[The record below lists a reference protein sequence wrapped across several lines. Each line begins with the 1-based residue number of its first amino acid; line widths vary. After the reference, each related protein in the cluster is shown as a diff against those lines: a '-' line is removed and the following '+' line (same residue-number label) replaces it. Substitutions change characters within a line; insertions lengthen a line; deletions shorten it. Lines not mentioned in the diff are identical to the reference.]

1 MEKHFD
7 NSIDDDI
14 LFGISEIGYTN
25 VKLGMEWLRHSDKQ
39 TASRRKGKY
48 RMLVFDGHGSH
59 LTDEFTYY
67 CWEHNII
74 PFRLPAYSTHLLQPL
89 DIDVFQPF
97 KHWHQVVLYNEVR
110 YGAFEFS
117 KVDFLAVFQE
127 IHDRTFKKRLCSQ
140 LGPKQGYFHSIQM
153 L

>member
-1 MEKHFD
+1 MENHFD
-7 NSIDDDI
+7 NSIDDHI
-14 LFGISEIGYTN
+14 LFGISEIGYKN
-25 VKLGMEWLRHSDKQ
+25 VKLSMEWLRHFDKQ

-74 PFRLPAYSTHLLQPL
+74 PVRLLAHSTHLLQPL
-89 DIDVFQPF
+89 DIGVFQPF
-97 KHWHQVVLYNEVR
+97 KHWHQVVLYNDVR
-110 YGAFEFS
+110 YRAFEFS

-127 IHDRTFKKRLCSQ
+127 IHDRTFKKKRLYSQ
-140 LGPKQGYFHSIQM
+140 LGPKQGYFHSI
-153 L
+153 